1 MKVVITFWLM
11 FVLSFLF
18 LGFRDD
24 KTAYENI
31 LPIEKL
37 SPAQDLWARRT
48 INIYKEHYHNY
59 FLFSKDVIPA
69 RTLIHDL
76 CQYFI
81 IIALAYM
88 LWERANMAESM
99 AAITFLSLTSLD
111 FVDYFLTHNGTYFT
125 IGRIPVTFN
134 TFAMVTDSLI
144 TLHIYFKYGRKS
156 NN

>member
-1 MKVVITFWLM
+1 MKVAFTLWLM

-31 LPIEKL
+31 VPIEKL
-37 SPAQDLWARRT
+37 SPSQDLWARRT
-48 INIYKEHYHNY
+48 INIYKEHYHSY
-59 FLFSKDVIPA
+59 FLFSKDVIPV

-81 IIALAYM
+81 IIGLAYM
-88 LWERANMAESM
+88 LWERASMVESM
-99 AAITFLSLTSLD
+99 ATITYIGLTMID
-111 FVDYFLTHNGTYFT
+111 FADYLLTHNGTYFT

-134 TFAMVTDSLI
+134 TFAIVTDSVV
-144 TLHIYFKYGRKS
+144 TLYIYLKYGRKS